1 MKNWILKQLRK
12 HNTISKV
19 KEHINYLIDG
29 NRKAHAKTKIHSIT
43 EDVNENYKR
52 MYLENEMY
60 IANQKNN
67 GGGRPPEASTT
78 YILNLPED
86 LIHPTNEEWEEIY
99 NRTIDNF
106 CSLINENQQRKEDK
120 GLDHVKKENRHNI
133 AKYNSIRLNPETFK
147 SNSVAVVHNEEDR
160 YEKGSHVHIITS
172 NIQNGE
178 YLKMLNQTAGQ
189 NFIKQ
194 AYDKAVLDVLKLKPQ
209 DYIPKCDRLSEEEKE
224 KLELEDKLQFEERM
238 KSNPKYKTSEKG
250 KKGGRRRRRPSKP
263 QHIAREEEIQRKE
276 QKADHKIEQ
285 MPKAQ
290 ALIDKANA
298 AKKDAK
304 IELKKIKRKKL
315 KAKKDLDE
323 IKEQIEQNESWFVN
337 FIKSEPIKK
346 YIDSLRPIFAKGFNM
361 KLYSEVSSFFSD
373 LEISN
378 KKMVDKIRASDPE
391 WLKEQEEKERKLE
404 KEQEEKHR
412 KRFSTGI
419 FEEEIELIS
428 ELKKEVKQEEPKQKD
443 SLLKRV
449 GKKLTFK

>member
-224 KLELEDKLQFEERM
+224 KLELEDKIQFEERM

-250 KKGGRRRRRPSKP
+250 KKGGRRRRKPSKP

-304 IELKKIKRKKL
+304 IELKKIKKKKL
-315 KAKKDLDE
+315 KAKKDLVE

-373 LEISN
+373 LEMSN
-378 KKMVDKIRASDPE
+378 KKWLIKFEHPIQNGLKNKKKKKESLKKNRKKSIENVFLLVYLKKRLNLFLNWKKKLNKKNLNKKIRC
-391 WLKEQEEKERKLE
+391 
-404 KEQEEKHR
+404 
-412 KRFSTGI
+412 
-419 FEEEIELIS
+419 
-428 ELKKEVKQEEPKQKD
+428 
-443 SLLKRV
+443 
-449 GKKLTFK
+449 